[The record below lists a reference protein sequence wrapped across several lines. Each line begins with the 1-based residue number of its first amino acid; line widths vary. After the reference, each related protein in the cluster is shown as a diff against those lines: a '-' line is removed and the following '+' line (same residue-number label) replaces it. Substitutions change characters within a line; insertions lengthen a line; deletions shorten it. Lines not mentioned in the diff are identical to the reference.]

1 MPRHDHMA
9 PMMPPAREHPAPT
22 RPRLQSVSLDF
33 TGLDEQIRETARIIR
48 LPDHWATLDDG
59 AGSTQSLHHVIRAR
73 AEWVLRW
80 VLDRLKDDTAAGSD
94 ARGNTLAWQL
104 LRCMIQLLPASRS
117 APHLRDAA
125 FTTILERALAE
136 LPTHHH
142 THQRD
147 ASESSD
153 SLPEDSAA
161 SRKRKR
167 GTTEPAA
174 SKRPARASPDP
185 VVLFRAIGNVLRSI
199 THLSAASRSTHDKSQ
214 AELMSMVLRTES
226 AQASRVLRLWLA
238 AVHTLLLQA
247 PAPPPQLR
255 DAPSLVDLSAVLE
268 LWHLRIIDSADA
280 TGVSSEEFSTECLV
294 PTLQLGEALVD
305 MSFATQDE
313 TLITVLNKT
322 TQVLDK
328 LLTSHVLAP
337 SRAAFSVEDTGE
349 PIETGLRHRQATA
362 LSNNLAPLRAELLQ
376 AMQIEDTGEAVPA
389 HLLSSFKAVAH
400 LLDLAIRASPSRN
413 PKARLAERAW
423 IQAVFV
429 SLAECA
435 GCSLQSAPEFGT
447 SVMASEAL
455 QTALAVLKMHN
466 ISISSAVLLDLF
478 WYHCGADLTRQSGSV
493 MQWALVAALIELDAS
508 IFVTEPRSASTDAGQ
523 RPSDVAKFIF
533 DQISV
538 IDFDGNGITKEVP
551 KQREPSTDVVRMG
564 LGPEAVRKVILGRI
578 LLPMISAFSRNRNLI
593 GYIRRWDDQLA
604 KSYTAEGQKALRE
617 RTSSVWEDRML
628 ATALTQ
634 LVEMFLTPDQLA
646 HLLKAHAKRLDDL
659 DTVLAAKE
667 LDSVNVRKS
676 ATYHKACS
684 SAVVISVILES
695 IRSDDITNALKPEL
709 HSLFSSYATRVRDD
723 QLSSYTRLV
732 TSWFTLCQ
740 LVNKLWPVE
749 VHSSLQLQQMLLHP
763 LMEQASKDMSTDRQ
777 GTNGRRIDSPTRAAA
792 MLFLLDACHHLQTVK
807 GSEEQIRNSVRK
819 IVKSLSLSRLE
830 ASEHAKMVNIFCTDY
845 AQLLG
850 LLEADAA
857 RSSLVAMLSRLSRL
871 SSLDEGDSPGSL
883 SQAIFGCESVTLQ
896 NVYATALSDTLGQRE
911 DVGLRDLVVR
921 SFNDMQ
927 PTALSRERREV
938 ILDRLTELLCT
949 GSSGSAC
956 LMSVMLRF
964 MQIPNATAKIST
976 DGSVFFEIGDQLQR
990 DGATSRPSLQ
1000 QFRLLCQV
1008 TLAHIISNQSQAQ
1021 SRAFLGD
1028 FQRKLHGL
1036 TKSTSK
1042 VSATALAILRATLL
1056 EQKDAQLL
1064 STKHYLTVL
1073 KQCLTD
1079 DGPDNEGNACLE
1091 DVLEA
1096 FSELP
1101 TAILEDA
1108 TLFKTTAT
1116 WLKAWI
1122 NDNADLESYVT
1133 SRRQV
1138 SVEVAN
1144 YVAQLHSIVAKYR
1157 IYPNIEW
1164 LIALTIRL
1172 AHESL
1177 ANEVKRATLANLTAT
1192 FRFMDTAE
1200 KLQLVPLLTVV
1211 PEPADQ
1217 TTSYRILRRLISTI
1231 PNTVPKTL
1239 DSKPKEFEILP
1250 KLCNLLIE
1258 VSESSEFNALMDCID
1273 AFLNDKSSL
1282 TSQHSAECVL
1292 SVLVKL
1298 TSRTSPALEPSH
1310 APHIFARICETSRLV
1325 LLVHRNRLGGR
1336 SHLILPLLQG
1346 LLNCLFMPTS
1356 ARSGVLPVWL
1366 RSRVLT
1372 HTSCLSAASASQYTR
1387 LLGTLCNP
1395 PQSSIAKPHQ
1405 KSRKSKDLND
1415 PVKAA
1420 RERTSH
1426 FLYPLL
1432 ASFCRL
1438 HLSARLE
1445 PTIRVKLM
1453 PGIWNVMGTAGL
1465 HKEELDAM
1473 FAGLGRSEKDVWRS
1487 IWSEWE
1493 SLHGRRESLGFGGD
1507 A

>member
-1 MPRHDHMA
+1 MHSDHA
-9 PMMPPAREHPAPT
+9 DLLQPAREQPAPT
-22 RPRLQSVSLDF
+22 RPRLQSVSHDF
-33 TGLDEQIRETARIIR
+33 AGLDEQIRQTARIIR
-48 LPDHWATLDDG
+48 LPDDWATLDDS
-59 AGSTQSLHHVIRAR
+59 AGSTQALHHVIRAR

-80 VLDRLKDDTAAGSD
+80 VLDRLKDETAAGCD

-117 APHLRDAA
+117 APHLRDAG
-125 FTTILERALAE
+125 FTTILERALLE
-136 LPTHHH
+136 LPTQDH
-142 THQRD
+142 THQRA
-147 ASESSD
+147 ASESSE

-174 SKRPARASPDP
+174 SKRPARAVSDP
-185 VVLFRAIGNVLRSI
+185 AVLFRAIGNVLRSI
-199 THLSAASRSTHDKSQ
+199 THLSAASSSTHDKSQ

-226 AQASRVLRLWLA
+226 TQASRVLRLWLA
-238 AVHTLLLQA
+238 AVHRLLVQTSA
-247 PAPPPQLR
+247 SPSKLR

-294 PTLQLGEALVD
+294 PTLQLGEALID
-305 MSFATQDE
+305 ISFATQDE
-313 TLITVLNKT
+313 SLITVLNKT

-328 LLTSHVLAP
+328 LLTSHLLAP
-337 SRAAFSVEDTGE
+337 SRGAFSVEDAGE
-349 PIETGLRHRQATA
+349 PTETALRHRQATT

-376 AMQIEDTGEAVPA
+376 AIQVEDTGEAVPA
-389 HLLSSFKAVAH
+389 HLLSSFKAIAH
-400 LLDLAIRASPSRN
+400 LLDLAIRAFPSRN

-447 SVMASEAL
+447 SVMASGAL
-455 QTALAVLKMHN
+455 QDALAVLNMHN

-493 MQWALVAALIELDAS
+493 MQWTLVAALIELDAS
-508 IFVTEPRSASTDAGQ
+508 IFVAEPRSASTDASQ

-533 DQISV
+533 DQISA
-538 IDFDGNGITKEVP
+538 IDFDGHGVTEVP
-551 KQREPSTDVVRMG
+551 KQRGFRTDLLRMDFS
-564 LGPEAVRKVILGRI
+564 PEAVRKMILSRI

-593 GYIRRWDDQLA
+593 GYIRRWDDQLV
-604 KSYTAEGQKALRE
+604 KSYKAEGQKALRE

-628 ATALTQ
+628 ATALSQ
-634 LVEMFLTPDQLA
+634 LVETFLTTDQLA
-646 HLLKAHAKRLDDL
+646 QLLKAHAKRLDDL
-659 DTVLAAKE
+659 GTELAAGQQE
-667 LDSVNVRKS
+667 SVNVRKS
-676 ATYHKACS
+676 ATYPKACS

-695 IRSDDITNALKPEL
+695 IRSDDTTNALKPEL

-723 QLSSYTRLV
+723 QFSSYTRLV

-740 LVNKLWPVE
+740 LVNRLWPVE

-792 MLFLLDACHHLQTVK
+792 MLFLLDACNHLHTVQ

-819 IVKSLSLSRLE
+819 IVKSLCLSRLE
-830 ASEHAKMVNIFCTDY
+830 APEHAKMVNIFCTDY
-845 AQLLG
+845 AQLLS

-857 RSSLVAMLSRLSRL
+857 QSSLVAMLSRLS
-871 SSLDEGDSPGSL
+871 SLDEDEDEGDSVGSL
-883 SQAIFGCESVTLQ
+883 TQAIFGCESVTLQ
-896 NVYATALSDTLGQRE
+896 NVYATVVSDTLSQGK
-911 DVGLRDLVVR
+911 DLTLRDLVVR

-938 ILDRLTELLCT
+938 ILDRLTELLRI
-949 GSSGSAC
+949 GSSDAAC
-956 LMSVMLRF
+956 LMSVMIRF

-976 DGSVFFEIGDQLQR
+976 DGSVFFEIGDQLQK
-990 DGATSRPSLQ
+990 DGVTSRPSLQ

-1042 VSATALAILRATLL
+1042 VSATALAILRATLS

-1064 STKHYLTVL
+1064 SIKHYLTVI

-1079 DGPDNEGNACLE
+1079 DGSDQEGTACLE

-1101 TAILEDA
+1101 IAILEDA
-1108 TLFKTTAT
+1108 TLFKTTAA

-1122 NDNADLESYVT
+1122 NDNADLESYIA

-1144 YVAQLHSIVAKYR
+1144 YVAQLHGIVAKYR

-1177 ANEVKRATLANLTAT
+1177 ADEVKRATLANLTAT
-1192 FRFMDTAE
+1192 FRFMDTTE
-1200 KLQLVPLLTVV
+1200 KLQLVPLLTVI
-1211 PEPADQ
+1211 PDPADQ

-1239 DSKPKEFEILP
+1239 DSKPKGVEILP
-1250 KLCNLLIE
+1250 KLCKLLME
-1258 VSESSEFNALMDCID
+1258 VSESAEFNALMDGID
-1273 AFLNDKSSL
+1273 AFLNEKSSL
-1282 TSQHSAECVL
+1282 TSQHSTECVL

-1298 TSRTSPALEPSH
+1298 ISRTSPALEPSH

-1325 LLVHRNRLGGR
+1325 MLVHRNRLGGR

-1346 LLNCLFMPTS
+1346 LLNCLFIPTS
-1356 ARSGVLPVWL
+1356 ARSSVLPPWL
-1366 RSRVLT
+1366 RSKVLT
-1372 HTSCLSAASASQYTR
+1372 NTSCLSPASASQYTR

-1395 PQSSIAKPHQ
+1395 PQSSIAKPHS
-1405 KSRKSKDLND
+1405 KSRKPKDLND

-1438 HLSARLE
+1438 HLYGRLD

-1487 IWSEWE
+1487 MWSEWE
-1493 SLHGRRESLGFGGD
+1493 SLHGRRESLVVGGD